1 MARVQLV
8 LPDEDRSQYIHQ
20 ARKEG
25 LTLSAWLRAAAAER
39 LQRKSR
45 VQTFESIADLEAFFT
60 ECDKRESGGIEPD
73 WEQHVFVIDEA
84 RKRGSAGS

>member
-20 ARKEG
+20 AKKEG

-39 LQRKSR
+39 LERKSR
-45 VQTFESIADLEAFFT
+45 VQPFESVADLQAFFT
-60 ECDKRESGGIEPD
+60 ECDKRECGGIEPD
-73 WEQHVFVIDEA
+73 WEQHISVIDEA